1 MSMRPWSLVLA
12 LGLVTGCASSFA
24 GSARSEPADAATRAP
39 EGDIEELKQR
49 VLELQRQAVM
59 AEVEL
64 ERLRRQI
71 AQLESRVAG
80 VGPASTPAP
89 ADEATEPWA
98 PPPGVEES
106 DLDTEPVDVAES
118 VSAFEAGEDEPEP
131 AAPPA
136 EIAGVEETSYE
147 PISTAGQAIYDRGY
161 TLYHQ
166 GRYVDAESSFQQ
178 FLQGYPATELTDNAQ
193 YWVGECRFAR
203 GDFRG
208 ALVAFQ
214 VTVDRFSG
222 GNKVADAVLKMGD
235 SHQALGESERA
246 RERWEEVRRRFPG
259 SAAAA
264 VAEERLGG

>member
-1 MSMRPWSLVLA
+1 MSHRPWSLLLA

-24 GSARSEPADAATRAP
+24 GSPRSEPVEAATRAP
-39 EGDIEELKQR
+39 EGDIAELKQR
-49 VLELQRQAVM
+49 VLELQRRAVM

-64 ERLRRQI
+64 ERLRRQV
-71 AQLESRVAG
+71 AQLESRAAG
-80 VGPASTPAP
+80 VDPAP
-89 ADEATEPWA
+89 APAGEASEPWA

-106 DLDTEPVDVAES
+106 DLDTEPVAVAES

-131 AAPPA
+131 AAPR
-136 EIAGVEETSYE
+136 EVAGVEESSHE
-147 PISTAGQAIYDRGY
+147 PISAAAQAIYDRGY

-166 GRYVDAESSFQQ
+166 GRYVDAETSFQQ

-208 ALVAFQ
+208 ALAAFQ
-214 VTVDRFSG
+214 VTVDRFPG

-235 SHQALGESERA
+235 SHQALGEAERA

-264 VAEERLGG
+264 VAEERLGS